1 MKING
6 VATQWRYPEMSER
19 AMSRSL
25 QDVAAKLT
33 EKMRDELKPMKFDAA
48 DKEID
53 QAERS
58 LLDYVESLIAPI
70 IGSLSSV
77 ALTIYKFNS
86 KQW

>member
-25 QDVAAKLT
+25 QDVAARLT
-33 EKMRDELKPMKFDAA
+33 EKMRDELKPMKFDAT
-48 DKEID
+48 DEEID

-58 LLDYVESLIAPI
+58 LLDYVEL
-70 IGSLSSV
+70 
-77 ALTIYKFNS
+77 
-86 KQW
+86 